1 MTRLITLQ
9 KSFPPYG
16 VQPWG
21 MVEYIVEYGALEIVK
36 HFLSTALSFAIV
48 EYEVLLIVAL
58 FVSRRPSCGNE
69 TGTAYCSPL
78 VQYNRL

>member
-21 MVEYIVEYGALEIVK
+21 MVEYIVKYGALEIVK
-36 HFLSTALSFAIV
+36 HFLSTAFSFAIV
-48 EYEVLLIVAL
+48 EYEVLLIVAP
-58 FVSRRPSCGNE
+58 FFFF
-69 TGTAYCSPL
+69 
-78 VQYNRL
+78 